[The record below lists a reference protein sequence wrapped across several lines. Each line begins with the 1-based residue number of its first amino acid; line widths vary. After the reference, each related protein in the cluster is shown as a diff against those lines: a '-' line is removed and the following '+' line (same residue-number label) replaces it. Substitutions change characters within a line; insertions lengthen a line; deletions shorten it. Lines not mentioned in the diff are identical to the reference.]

1 MGLFKDILGL
11 SSINGSKEYR
21 KRMLTGRD
29 TVTGD
34 SNYSVNTERR
44 IKNLERLSSI
54 ERIETEPIENSQTVL
69 YKIEELKRRLSN
81 GNISDREKSIIKEHL
96 NLLYEKYEEL
106 LDNEK
111 SDSSYKGDYSRQ
123 DYMQNKLKNFTF
135 DKIQKYL
142 YNKDRK

>member
-29 TVTGD
+29 IVTGD
-34 SNYSVNTERR
+34 SNYSINTERR
-44 IKNLERLSSI
+44 IKNLERLSSV
-54 ERIETEPIENSQTVL
+54 ERIEVKPIENSQTVL

-111 SDSSYKGDYSRQ
+111 SDSSYKGDYSR
-123 DYMQNKLKNFTF
+123 
-135 DKIQKYL
+135 
-142 YNKDRK
+142 

>member
-1 MGLFKDILGL
+1 MGLIKDILGL

-29 TVTGD
+29 IVTGD

-44 IKNLERLSSI
+44 IKNLKRLSSV
-54 ERIETEPIENSQTVL
+54 ERIETKSAENSQTVL

-81 GNISDREKSIIKEHL
+81 GNISDKEKSIIKEHL

-106 LDNEK
+106 LDKEK
-111 SDSSYKGDYSRQ
+111 SVSSYKGDYSR
-123 DYMQNKLKNFTF
+123 
-135 DKIQKYL
+135 
-142 YNKDRK
+142 

>member
-29 TVTGD
+29 IVTGD
-34 SNYSVNTERR
+34 SNYSINTERR
-44 IKNLERLSSI
+44 IKNLERLSSV
-54 ERIETEPIENSQTVL
+54 ERIEAEPTENSQTVL

>member
-29 TVTGD
+29 IVTGD
-34 SNYSVNTERR
+34 SNYSVNTKRR
-44 IKNLERLSSI
+44 IKNLES
-54 ERIETEPIENSQTVL
+54 ERIKTEPIENSQTVL

-81 GNISDREKSIIKEHL
+81 DNISDREKSIIKEHL
-96 NLLYEKYEEL
+96 NLLYEEYEEL

-111 SDSSYKGDYSRQ
+111 SDNSYKEDYSR
-123 DYMQNKLKNFTF
+123 
-135 DKIQKYL
+135 
-142 YNKDRK
+142 

>member
-1 MGLFKDILGL
+1 MGLFKDILKL

-29 TVTGD
+29 IVTGA

-44 IKNLERLSSI
+44 IKKLERLSSV

-69 YKIEELKRRLSN
+69 YKIEDLKSRLN
-81 GNISDREKSIIKEHL
+81 NVNISDRERSIIKEHL

-106 LDNEK
+106 LDKEKNERP
-111 SDSSYKGDYSRQ
+111 YNGNYSR
-123 DYMQNKLKNFTF
+123 
-135 DKIQKYL
+135 
-142 YNKDRK
+142 